1 MKDTVKRMKNKPQTE
16 RKYLQKTHLIRD
28 LLCKI
33 YKEHLKVNNKKNKQL
48 NYKMNQK
55 YEDTSPKKERANN
68 HMKRCF

>member
-33 YKEHLKVNNKKNKQL
+33 YKEHLKVNNKKI
-48 NYKMNQK
+48 
-55 YEDTSPKKERANN
+55 NN
-68 HMKRCF
+68 SIIK